1 MDLFTAKKL
10 TALRKYHS
18 LSQEALAEKAGVSR
32 QAVSKWERGEASPD
46 TDNLL
51 TLSRIY
57 SVSIDDLL
65 GDISAEELIAVLENK
80 KETQNPTEAPKTV
93 DTQGPATEVINEA
106 PQPATGVYTEIPAA
120 SPTETAP
127 SEAVTEPGAIPGI
140 PVQPTAVTTPSDIFA
155 PEKKSSEKG
164 KKGKKE
170 KPAPLY
176 PGAAKNMLKFPYIIV
191 AAIVYIIIGY
201 TAKIWHP
208 TWLIFLTI
216 PAYYLTVPALFAPTK
231 KKILMRLPAY
241 YYIIMLYIF
250 LGILFSLWAKTWI
263 LFLFIPVY
271 YWVISILKFDDSK
284 K

>member
-1 MDLFTAKKL
+1 MNLFTAKKL
-10 TALRKYHS
+10 TALRKYYS

-46 TDNLL
+46 TDNLV

-57 SVSIDDLL
+57 NVSLDDLL
-65 GDISAEELIAVLENK
+65 GEKSAEEIISQLE
-80 KETQNPTEAPKTV
+80 KEKDAEKTAEV
-93 DTQGPATEVINEA
+93 PETLDTQDFATEGYTENPSPATEVYTGNPPDFSPSA
-106 PQPATGVYTEIPAA
+106 PKGT
-120 SPTETAP
+120 
-127 SEAVTEPGAIPGI
+127 
-140 PVQPTAVTTPSDIFA
+140 SDFSQ
-155 PEKKSSEKG
+155 ENTKKK

-170 KPAPLY
+170 KPQPLY
-176 PGAAKNMLKFPYIIV
+176 PGVAKNMLKFPYIII

-201 TAKIWHP
+201 AFKVWHP

-216 PAYYLTVPALFAPTK
+216 PAYYLTAPAFFAPTK

-271 YWVISILKFDDSK
+271 YWVISMLKFEK
-284 K
+284 

>member
-65 GDISAEELIAVLENK
+65 GDISAEELIAAIENK
-80 KETQNPTEAPKTV
+80 RTTENTPKTPSTV
-93 DTQGPATEVINEA
+93 DIQGPTTEVVNPI
-106 PQPATGVYTEIPAA
+106 PQSATGVYTGIPAISPVQEAPEETVTTEAVSPESSPRTAA
-120 SPTETAP
+120 SPVP
-127 SEAVTEPGAIPGI
+127 ST
-140 PVQPTAVTTPSDIFA
+140 PVA
-155 PEKKSSEKG
+155 PEKKPAEKG
-164 KKGKKE
+164 RKNKKE

-176 PGAAKNMLKFPYIIV
+176 PGVAKNMLKFPYIII

-216 PAYYLTVPALFAPTK
+216 PAYYLTTPAFFAPTK

-271 YWVISILKFDDSK
+271 YWVISILKFDAPEK
-284 K
+284 